1 MNILVVGATG
11 ATGQEILPL
20 LLKEGHTVTALV
32 RRPEALIVTNE
43 HMIVLPGSVR
53 DPDVVDRAVK
63 GQDAVICAFGPRSLA
78 KDDIQEVL
86 MRNLVAAMTKHGVK
100 RLVNLSAWRAKDMAL
115 PTRWLQLFLQGVLLH
130 NIFKDKNRGEKIL
143 FASNLDYVNVCPGRL
158 LNKPARGEVHA
169 SVDGKGIKHSMTRSD
184 LAQWMVAQLIR
195 NEWVRKSPI
204 IG

>member
-1 MNILVVGATG
+1 MNILVIGATG
-11 ATGQEILPL
+11 GTGQQILPL
-20 LLKEGHTVTALV
+20 LLKAGHRVTALV
-32 RRPEALIVTNE
+32 RRPEALMTTNE
-43 HMIVLPGSVR
+43 PLIVLPGSVR

-63 GQDAVICAFGPRSLA
+63 GQDAVICAFGPRSLV

-115 PTRWLQLFLQGVLLH
+115 PVRWMQTLVQGVLLH
-130 NIFKDKNRGEKIL
+130 NIFNDKNRGEKIL
-143 FASNLDYVNVCPGRL
+143 LASNLDYVNVCPGRL

-169 SVDGKGIKHSMTRSD
+169 SVDGTGIKHSMTRAD
-184 LAQWMVAQLIR
+184 LAQWMVEQLTS